1 MQQRRILIEVMVL
14 VWLPMFSA
22 SASGLGNS
30 TGTGMNPGGQN
41 GFQIC
46 PDKLSGTDEYALC
59 ATAQCFFLG
68 TNGAGVA
75 YCKCDLMAGESISIP
90 FEFES
95 EGTTQNVCDLL
106 DQGVENGFTVS
117 TYSTPPQTLKNYDP
131 SFPDGPPLA
140 LYTCPGGSTGPY
152 AQCDGGVCFTSTEL
166 SQFPGFSEP
175 LADGEIICSC
185 PITVPRRTLP
195 GREARLGYQIAGPWE
210 KNGEPCLPGDQDP
223 RCCSRSFWEEFCFA
237 DGNPDTG
244 ATIPVGAPTGS
255 AAFLSVLL
263 DGLPPPDVNRCS
275 FRGGPGLLRD
285 DWMYR

>member
-1 MQQRRILIEVMVL
+1 
-14 VWLPMFSA
+14 MFAA
-22 SASGLGNS
+22 SAGGLGKV
-30 TGTGMNPGGQN
+30 TGTGTNPGGQD

-46 PDKLSGTDEYALC
+46 PDKPGNTDAYALC

-68 TNGAGVA
+68 ERGAGVA
-75 YCKCDLMAGESISIP
+75 YCKCDLMNGESISTP

-95 EGTTQNVCDLL
+95 GDRTQNVCDLL

-117 TYSTPPQTLKNYDP
+117 TYSPPPQVLADYDT

-152 AQCDGGVCFTSTEL
+152 AQCDGGVCFTSTEG

-185 PITVPRRTLP
+185 PITIPRRTLP
-195 GREARLGYQIAGPWE
+195 GHEPRLGYQIAGPWE
-210 KNGEPCLPGDQDP
+210 KNGEPCPPGDKDP
-223 RCCSRSFWEEFCFA
+223 ECCSRSFWDEFCFA

-255 AAFLSVLL
+255 AALLSVLL
-263 DGLPPPDVNRCS
+263 YGPPIPDVNRCS
-275 FRGGPGLLRD
+275 FWERQGRFRGD
-285 DWMYR
+285 